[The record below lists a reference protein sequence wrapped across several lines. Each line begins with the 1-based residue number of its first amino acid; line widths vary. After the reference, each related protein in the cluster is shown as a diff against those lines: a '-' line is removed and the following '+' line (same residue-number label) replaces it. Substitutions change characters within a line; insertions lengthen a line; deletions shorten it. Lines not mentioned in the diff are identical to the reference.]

1 MKYVHVPCA
10 LVVMETRS
18 RYAYPMS
25 ISYIMLLILL
35 ITQYS
40 WFWQTLNIMEM
51 ENANFTL
58 FLKSIATKSVKNL
71 STASL
76 FYNIDNYEDGFK
88 IVLDDHIFTSLSSL
102 FLPGVLVSEQRFNF
116 FCNFH
121 ETLVLFNLNWY
132 TQCYRI
138 FVISF
143 CCISFVLK

>member
-1 MKYVHVPCA
+1 
-10 LVVMETRS
+10 
-18 RYAYPMS
+18 
-25 ISYIMLLILL
+25 
-35 ITQYS
+35 
-40 WFWQTLNIMEM
+40 MEM

-102 FLPGVLVSEQRFNF
+102 FLPGVLVSEQRFNV

-121 ETLVLFNLNWY
+121 ETLVLFNLN
-132 TQCYRI
+132 
-138 FVISF
+138 
-143 CCISFVLK
+143 